1 MNTVAKKIA
10 DVIQVIYGYGI
21 LVCLFAG
28 GLSFFG
34 YLAALI
40 IGGETATMICIFIY
54 KTLFPYLVYLLSGI
68 VVLGLVKMYLCG
80 EKALVSGKNKSK

>member
-1 MNTVAKKIA
+1 MKTVVKKIA
-10 DVIQVIYGYGI
+10 DIIQVIYGYGI

-34 YLAALI
+34 YLVALI

-68 VVLGLVKMYLCG
+68 VLLGLIKMYLCG
-80 EKALVSGKNKSK
+80 EKALVSGKNKVR